1 MKKQFEPVIKKLKDY
16 LAAKKASDVTRF
28 RDFMTLSAACFLT
41 FLAIYNPFAKDI
53 FFKLI
58 AALFF
63 FIGYLDT
70 NPTRQR
76 IFMSI
81 GMVFF
86 MLVVLISYKVISY

>member
-1 MKKQFEPVIKKLKDY
+1 MKKQFEIFIKKLKVY
-16 LAAKKASDVTRF
+16 SGGKTVSNVTGF
-28 RDFMTLSAACFLT
+28 RDLMTLSAACFLT

-86 MLVVLISYKVISY
+86 MIVVLISYKVISY

>member
-1 MKKQFEPVIKKLKDY
+1 MKKQLEPVIKKLEEY
-16 LAAKKASDVTRF
+16 FGAKTASNVTGF
-28 RDFMTLSAACFLT
+28 RDLMTLSAACFLT

-58 AALFF
+58 AAIFF

-76 IFMSI
+76 IFMSL

-86 MLVVLISYKVISY
+86 MLVVLIAYKVIIF

>member
-1 MKKQFEPVIKKLKDY
+1 MKKQFETVIKKIKDH
-16 LAAKKASDVTRF
+16 LGTKTASKVTGF
-28 RDFMTLSAACFLT
+28 RDLMTLSAACFLT
-41 FLAIYNPFAKDI
+41 FLAIYNPLAKDI

-86 MLVVLISYKVISY
+86 MIVVLISYKVISY